1 MSRAVLSVLCLLSFV
16 SPAWAAP
23 EPDAVVGNFHAALTD
38 AMEHGEALA
47 CKGRI
52 DKLQPTVVTTFD
64 IPFLASH
71 ILRRRW
77 ETMSAQ
83 QRTDF
88 TATLQELIVV
98 TYASNFSHNSGVKF
112 ATVETRDLAG
122 GRRQV
127 RARLTPAHD
136 EPVTL
141 DYFLQ
146 QKDGAWRVINVIAN
160 GVSDLALRSSQY
172 DKIFAQS
179 GFDGLMAKLRKQI
192 ASDRAA
198 C

>member
-1 MSRAVLSVLCLLSFV
+1 MSRAVLLFLCILSFV
-16 SPAWAAP
+16 STARAAP
-23 EPDAVVGNFHAALTD
+23 EPAAVVENFHAALAD
-38 AMEHGEALA
+38 AMQHGEALG
-47 CKGRI
+47 CKGRVE
-52 DKLQPTVVTTFD
+52 KLQPVVVATFD

-77 ETMSAQ
+77 ETLSAQ
-83 QRTDF
+83 QRADF

-98 TYASNFSHNSGVKF
+98 TYASNFSHDSGATF
-112 ATVETRDLAG
+112 ATVESRELTG

-136 EPVTL
+136 DAVTL

-146 QKDGAWRVINVIAN
+146 QSGGTWRVINVIAN

-179 GFDGLMAKLRKQI
+179 GLDGLMTKLRDQI
-192 ASDRAA
+192 AGDRAS